1 MTQISKVKKRIE
13 KLKKIIEKY
22 RYAYHVL
29 DKSLVSDDVLDSLKK
44 ELFDL
49 ENQYPKFIT
58 SNSPTQRV
66 GGEPIKEFNK
76 VEHKE
81 PMVSLNDAFSEE
93 DMQAWLE
100 RLENYFGKNISVNPR
115 LDQRKSASLFYCELK
130 LDGLAVELYYENKI
144 FKQGSTRGNGLI
156 GEDITQNLK
165 TVEAIPFVLDDSNAK
180 IKIPKKLIVR
190 GEVFLSKKE
199 FNRIN
204 KEQEKKGDKVY
215 ANPRN
220 VAAGSV
226 RQLDSKVTASRKLD
240 SFIYDLISSADELE
254 KLGIKTHEEKHEV
267 LKSWGFKINSHNKSA
282 NNLDEVFKFQNYWN
296 GINRKKLDY
305 EIDGIVVLINN
316 NYVYENAGIV
326 GKSPRAGIA
335 FKFSPKE
342 AETIVENIKIQ
353 VGRTGVLTPVAVLRP
368 VNVGGTTI
376 THATLHNYDEIKR
389 LDVRIGDTVIISRA
403 GDVIPKISKVLKD
416 LRPKK
421 AEEIKT
427 PKVCPIDGAKVRKEG
442 VFLKCSNKNC
452 GGRHKKAL
460 YHFVSRGAFNLE
472 GMGPKIINNFIDEG
486 LINDASDI
494 FTLKEGDIVVLKRFA
509 EKSAKN
515 IVEEINAKKEIK
527 LARFI
532 YSLGIGHVGEE
543 TSQLLASQVISKYK
557 NQIFLAGQAKIKIND
572 IINFFLNISIEDL
585 QKLPDIGPKVAES
598 IYIWFYDKRNIN
610 LLKKMEETG
619 VKIEIEKQ
627 KKNNNKLKGLSFVLT
642 GGLEMMSRDEVKE
655 KIRNLGGSTSE
666 SVSKKTSYVVAGV
679 KPGSKAEKAK
689 QLGIKILT
697 EREFSEL
704 LE

>member
-1 MTQISKVKKRIE
+1 MNKQQAKKRIKE
-13 KLKKIIEKY
+13 LKKTVEKY

-29 DKSLVSDDVLDSLKK
+29 DKSLISDDALDSLKK

-49 ENQYPKFIT
+49 ENQYPEFIT
-58 SNSPTQRV
+58 PDSPTQRI
-66 GGEPIKEFNK
+66 GGEPTKEFQK
-76 VEHKE
+76 VEHE
-81 PMVSLNDAFSEE
+81 SPMISLNDAFSEE
-93 DMQAWLE
+93 DMQAWLV
-100 RLENYFGKNISVNPR
+100 RLENYFAYKINSKEADI
-115 LDQRKSASLFYCELK
+115 FYCELK
-130 LDGLAVELYYENKI
+130 LDGLAVELKYENKI

-165 TVEAIPFVLDDSNAK
+165 TVEAIPFVLNDSNSK
-180 IKIPKKLIVR
+180 IKIPEKLIVR

-204 KEQEKKGDKVY
+204 KEQYKKGAKAY

-240 SFIYDLISSADELE
+240 SFIYDLILSADQLK
-254 KLGIKTHEEKHEV
+254 KLNIETHEEKHEV
-267 LKSWGFKINSHNKSA
+267 LKSWGFKVNPHNKSA
-282 NNLDEVFKFQNYWN
+282 KNLDGVFKFQNYWN
-296 GINRKKLDY
+296 GSSRKKLDY
-305 EIDGIVVLINN
+305 EIDGVVVLINN
-316 NYVYENAGIV
+316 NRVYESAGIV

-335 FKFSPKE
+335 FKFSPEE
-342 AETIVENIKIQ
+342 AETVVEDIKIQ

-376 THATLHNYDEIKR
+376 THATLHNYDEIER
-389 LDVRIGDTVIISRA
+389 LGVRIGDTVIVSRA

-421 AEEIKT
+421 AKKVEL
-427 PKVCPIDGAKVRKEG
+427 PKICPIDRAKVKREG

-472 GMGPKIINNFIDEG
+472 GMGPKIINNFMDEG
-486 LINDASDI
+486 LINNAADI
-494 FTLKEGDIVVLKRFA
+494 FTLKEGDIIALKRFA

-543 TSQLLASQVISKYK
+543 TATLLANWLVQRFKGDKQQFGISELSK
-557 NQIFLAGQAKIKIND
+557 D
-572 IINFFLNISIEDL
+572 ITHASLDDL
-585 QKLPDIGPKVAES
+585 QKLHDIGPKVAES
-598 IYIWFYDKRNIN
+598 IYTWFHDERNLN
-610 LLKKMEETG
+610 LLKKMKEAG
-619 VKIEIEKQ
+619 VRIKIEKN

-642 GGLEMMSRDEVKE
+642 GGLEVMSREEAKE

-666 SVSKKTSYVVAGV
+666 SVSKKTSYVIIGSNPGTKADKARKLGV
-679 KPGSKAEKAK
+679 KLLNEK
-689 QLGIKILT
+689 
-697 EREFSEL
+697 EL
-704 LE
+704 LDLIK